1 MDLGAG
7 IRKALARITG
17 AAVIDEQ
24 AVKELVKEL
33 QRALLQ
39 SDVNVKL
46 VFELTKKI
54 EERAL
59 KEKPEKLLSLREHV
73 VKVVYEEL
81 AAMLGEKFE
90 PRIGK
95 QKIMLCGLFGSG
107 KSTGAGKIAR
117 YYQNRGLKVGLIAA
131 DVHRP
136 AAIEQLKQISQ
147 QVKSEFY
154 GKEGASA
161 VDNAKNGL
169 QELEKLKCDVIILD
183 TAGRSAFDE
192 ELAKELRELNEA
204 FKPDEKYLV
213 VSADIGQV
221 AGRQAAEFD
230 KAVKLT
236 GVIVSK
242 MDGSGKGGGAL
253 SAVHSSNSKVAFIGT
268 GEKPEDLQEFDAK
281 KFVARLCGFPD
292 LEELMRKAKELSQEQ
307 DLQKAME
314 EGKLDY
320 NSFMAQMKS
329 MRKMG
334 PLKGVFQ
341 MLGVYDLPEEMLGK
355 GEEKL
360 KKFEAMV
367 NSMTPKERSEPELM
381 KNSKRQ
387 ERVAR
392 GAGADLREVREL
404 VSNFEKINKMMK
416 GMRGDRGFMK
426 RLGRMM
432 PGMGGM
438 R

>member
-17 AAVIDEQ
+17 ATVIDEQ

-46 VFELTKKI
+46 VFSLTKKI

-59 KEKPEKLLSLREHV
+59 DGKQEKMLSLREHV
-73 VKVVYEEL
+73 IKVVYQEL

-95 QKIMLCGLFGSG
+95 QKIMVCGLYGSG
-107 KSTGAGKIAR
+107 KSTSVTKVAK
-117 YYQNRGLKVGLIAA
+117 YYQGKGLKVGVIAA
-131 DVHRP
+131 DLERP
-136 AAIEQLKQISQ
+136 AAVEQLRQLAKQ
-147 QVKSEFY
+147 VNCEFY
-154 GKEGASA
+154 GKEGLTAQQA
-161 VDNAKNGL
+161 AANGL
-169 QELEKLKCDVIILD
+169 AELEKLKCEVIILD
-183 TAGRSAFDE
+183 TAGRSAFDVELAE
-192 ELAKELRELNEA
+192 ELKQLNSV
-204 FKPDEKYLV
+204 FQPDEKYLV

-230 KAVKLT
+230 KVLKLT
-236 GVIVSK
+236 GVIISK
-242 MDGSGKGGGAL
+242 IDGSGKGGGAL
-253 SAVHSSNSKVAFIGT
+253 SAVHSSNTKVAFIGT

-292 LEELMRKAKELSQEQ
+292 LEELMKKAKELSQEQ

-314 EGKLDY
+314 DGKLDY

-341 MLGVYDLPEEMLGK
+341 MLGVYDLPEELVGK
-355 GEEKL
+355 GEEKM

-367 NSMTPKERSEPELM
+367 NSMTPKERGEPELM
-381 KNSKRQ
+381 KNTKRQ

-392 GAGADLREVREL
+392 GSGADLKEVREL
-404 VSNFEKINKMMK
+404 VGNFEKINKMMK

-426 RLGRMM
+426 KLGKMM

>member
-7 IRKALARITG
+7 IRKALTKITG
-17 AAVIDEQ
+17 ASVVDEQ

-46 VFELTKKI
+46 VFELSRKI
-54 EERAL
+54 EKRCLEER
-59 KEKPEKLLSLREHV
+59 PEKMLSLREHV

-81 AAMLGEKFE
+81 AKMLGEKYAVK
-90 PRIGK
+90 IGK
-95 QKIMLCGLFGSG
+95 QKIMLCGLYGVG
-107 KSTGAGKIAR
+107 KTSTLGKLAK
-117 YYQNRGLKVGLIAA
+117 YFQAKGMKVGLIAA
-131 DVHRP
+131 DSHRA
-136 AAIEQLKQISQ
+136 AAIEQLRQISE
-147 QVKSEFY
+147 QVKCEFY

-161 VDNAKNGL
+161 EENTSKGL
-169 QELEKLKCDVIILD
+169 WELERQKCDVIVLD
-183 TAGRSAFDE
+183 TAGRSAFDQELAE
-192 ELAKELRELNEA
+192 ELKKLNSVFA
-204 FKPDEKYLV
+204 PDETFLV
-213 VSADIGQV
+213 VSADVGQV
-221 AGRQAAEFD
+221 AGRQATEFK

-236 GVIVSK
+236 GVIVTK

-253 SAVHSSNSKVAFIGT
+253 SAVHASEAKVAFIGV
-268 GEKPEDLQEFDAK
+268 GEKPEDLQEFDAQ

-292 LEELMRKAKELSQEQ
+292 LPELMKKVKEVAGEEQ
-307 DLQKAME
+307 LQKALE

-320 NSFMAQMKS
+320 NSFMAQMKA

-341 MLGVYDLPEEMLGK
+341 MLGAYDLPEELVGK
-355 GEEKL
+355 GEEKMR
-360 KKFEAMV
+360 KFESIV
-367 NSMTPKERSEPELM
+367 NSMTPKERGEPELM
-381 KNSKRQ
+381 KNAKRQ

-392 GAGADLREVREL
+392 GAGVDLKEVREL

-416 GMRGDRGFMK
+416 GMRGNRGLMK
-426 RLGRMM
+426 NLGKMM
-432 PGMGGM
+432 PGFGGM